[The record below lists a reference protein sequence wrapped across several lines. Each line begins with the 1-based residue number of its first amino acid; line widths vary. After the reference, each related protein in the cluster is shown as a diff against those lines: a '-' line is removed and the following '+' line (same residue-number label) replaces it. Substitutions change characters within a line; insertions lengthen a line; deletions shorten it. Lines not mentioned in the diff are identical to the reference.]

1 MPHEEVTIGDARLIL
16 GDCREV
22 LPGLPKVDACITD
35 PPYSSRTHA
44 GHDASANGH
53 RGVGKDAATRSTLG
67 YESLSETDVWTFAKA
82 FARIS
87 DGWIV
92 WMCDHALVPHIEAA
106 LGASGRYVFAPLP
119 FYAPGSRVRLSGDG
133 PSSWTVWI
141 VVARTAAQKAW
152 GTLPGGYVLPPGAK
166 EHAHMGGKP
175 TWLMQQLVS
184 HYSRQ
189 GDTVLDPCAGSG
201 TTGLACLSLGRRFIG
216 IERNRRSFDLA
227 CERIACAQ
235 AQGSLLP
242 PEAPTKPAQEALVLP

>member
-1 MPHEEVTIGDARLIL
+1 MTPERVVIGDAQLWH
-16 GDCREV
+16 GDCRDV
-22 LPGLPKVDACITD
+22 LPGLPNVDAVVTD

-44 GHDASANGH
+44 GHDASVNGH
-53 RGVGKDAATRSTLG
+53 RGAGKDAAARSALG
-67 YESLSETDVWTFAKA
+67 YESLSETDVWTYAKA

-133 PSSWTVWI
+133 PSSWTIWI

-152 GTLPGGYVLPPGAK
+152 GTLPGGYVLPAGAK
-166 EHAHMGGKP
+166 EHTHMGGKP

-201 TTGLACLSLGRRFIG
+201 TTGVACLSLGRRFIG
-216 IERNRRSFDLA
+216 IERNRRSFDIA
-227 CERIACAQ
+227 CERIAHAQ
-235 AQGSLLP
+235 AQQPLFAPGFTAP
-242 PEAPTKPAQEALVLP
+242 PEQAGIFA